1 VPDQNAAFI
10 GSIPENY
17 DRYLGPVLFH
27 GYADDLAARVA
38 IKAGMRV
45 LETACG
51 TGIVTE
57 RLVAAL
63 ARHGTIVATDL
74 NAPMLA
80 HAATR
85 VGAAPHLEWRQ
96 ADATALPFEEGSF
109 DVVVSQF
116 GLMFYADKALGVRE
130 AFRVLKPEGRYLFNV
145 WDSFEQNPI
154 ARIAHETVA
163 SFFPTDAPQ
172 FYTVPFSLF
181 ETGTV
186 SRWLTDAGFS
196 DVEAVSV
203 AKTGTSP
210 SAHDAAIGLID
221 GNPIYAAIMER
232 KPEALADIK
241 AALARNIAT
250 QLGDRPVRI
259 PLRAFV
265 FSAAKNMGGSGHPPS
280 PPTSAPPA

>member
-1 VPDQNAAFI
+1 VPDPNAAFI

-27 GYADDLAARVA
+27 GYADDLVARVA

-51 TGIVTE
+51 TGIVTG

-85 VGAAPHLEWRQ
+85 VGPAPHLEWRQ
-96 ADATALPFEEGSF
+96 ADATALPFEDRSF

-130 AFRVLKPEGRYLFNV
+130 AFRVLKAGGRYLFNV
-145 WDSFEQNPI
+145 WDSLQRNPI

-163 SFFPTDAPQ
+163 SFFLTDAPQ

-186 SRWLTDAGFS
+186 SGWLTDAGFE
-196 DVEAVSV
+196 DVEAFSV

-210 SAHDAAIGLID
+210 SAHDAAIGLIE

-241 AALARNIAT
+241 AAVARNVAA

-265 FSAAKNMGGSGHPPS
+265 FSARKP
-280 PPTSAPPA
+280 